1 MEKASRAELIET
13 VNSQKEQL
21 LLYKNK
27 LRDVV
32 AAYKSVVKEKEALEA
47 SFAALNTASEG
58 ASSSS
63 ATAESD
69 KERYS
74 SSETLGEAEG
84 DQTPEDPLGV
94 NKKETKDDNSS
105 LREQIRTL
113 GTSLTTL
120 SQEKSKLEA
129 SFIAERKQLRH
140 ELEEVQT
147 KLSEERKTV
156 MKKTEEFEKQISD
169 LKSRIR
175 SHQLER
181 EREETDHALM
191 LRELQSVL
199 AKERSNKELLEVQ
212 LEEAQAAAVK
222 GSVSSPEPAV
232 YEQQIQQ
239 LQEELRKVRDRLRSA
254 EVKASQPSPFV
265 VELQKEMANM
275 KTNYQLQVEKERQKA
290 TEAEA
295 CLLTQSRQNEERV
308 SGLEAKLSE
317 LSQVVGNY
325 ERTKFQDQ
333 QALSKLRE
341 RVTQLDLENTALAKA
356 ASLGPEK
363 SEISVKDDSLDA
375 DEILEK
381 IMQLRKQLK
390 TAVEK
395 SESPITLTSIF
406 VEDLNSADE
415 ESPLCKQYKEELE
428 NVKEEFERYKLRA
441 QSVLKNK
448 NKDSGP
454 SKETELLKTQVS
466 ELRDKL
472 RMANFHHRE
481 ECDELQSKVDNLSK
495 ALLAQ
500 EEKFKGDFNA
510 LKADH
515 RSEIGELELEA
526 KKQRERTVSMLAE
539 KDMEIQRL
547 RALTGQIASGS
558 GAGGYDSY
566 LASSY
571 RSTFSND
578 PGVGDSG
585 YSYRPSGRTST
596 GAEAEGGTCD
606 EEAEAVTKLLDL
618 PKGVQNEA
626 AFLHFAQERGRME
639 VAMAALRKQKR
650 ELESAHRD
658 LQLSTSHREEQ
669 LKEEVQVLTER
680 FAETER
686 HMSREGANVEYLKN
700 VLLQF
705 LTSAD
710 AEGKRSMLKAL
721 MTILQFSPRER
732 QKVEFAHSKGGWW
745 GS

>member
-1 MEKASRAELIET
+1 M
-13 VNSQKEQL
+13 
-21 LLYKNK
+21 YKNK

-47 SFAALNTASEG
+47 SFTALNSASEG
-58 ASSSS
+58 SSSHP
-63 ATAESD
+63 TTNECDHESSREPVD
-69 KERYS
+69 S
-74 SSETLGEAEG
+74 QS
-84 DQTPEDPLGV
+84 PEDPLGV
-94 NKKETKDDNSS
+94 IKKETKEENSG

-140 ELEEVQT
+140 ELEEVQA
-147 KLSEERKTV
+147 KLAEERKLAV
-156 MKKTEEFEKQISD
+156 KKTEEFEKQISD

-175 SHQLER
+175 SHHLER

-199 AKERSNKELLEVQ
+199 AKERSNKETLEIQ
-212 LEEAQAAAVK
+212 LEEAQAAAK
-222 GSVSSPEPAV
+222 NNVSNPEPAMSQV

-265 VELQKEMANM
+265 VELQKEMTNM
-275 KTNYQLQVEKERQKA
+275 KTDYQSQVEREQQKA
-290 TEAEA
+290 SEAEA
-295 CLLTQSRQNEERV
+295 RLRTQSKLNEERV
-308 SGLEAKLSE
+308 SSLEAKLSE

-333 QALSKLRE
+333 QAISKLRE
-341 RVTQLDLENTALAKA
+341 RVTQLDLENTALTKA
-356 ASLGPEK
+356 ASLSPEK
-363 SEISVKDDSLDA
+363 FETSEENGLDA
-375 DEILEK
+375 AQIVEK
-381 IMQLRKQLK
+381 IMHLRKQLK
-390 TAVEK
+390 TALK
-395 SESPITLTSIF
+395 GPGGSITLESIF
-406 VEDLNSADE
+406 VEDRNSADE
-415 ESPLCKQYKEELE
+415 ESPVCKQYKRELE

-448 NKDSGP
+448 NKESGP

-466 ELRDKL
+466 ELREKL

-481 ECDELQSKVDNLSK
+481 ETDELQTKVDNLSK

-500 EEKFKGDFNA
+500 EEKFKAELNG
-510 LKADH
+510 LKTDH
-515 RSEIGELELEA
+515 RKEIGELELEA
-526 KKQRERTVSMLAE
+526 RKQRERTVSMLAE

-566 LASSY
+566 FASSH
-571 RSTFSND
+571 RSAYSSDAGF
-578 PGVGDSG
+578 GGGHESG
-585 YSYRPSGRTST
+585 FPYRPSGRSST
-596 GAEAEGGTCD
+596 GAEAEGGNCD
-606 EEAEAVTKLLDL
+606 EETEAVTKLLDL

-626 AFLHFAQERGRME
+626 AFLHFTQERSRME
-639 VAMAALRKQKR
+639 VAMTALRRQKR
-650 ELESAHRD
+650 ELESAYRD
-658 LQLSTSHREEQ
+658 LQLSAAHREDQ
-669 LKEEVQVLTER
+669 LKEEVQTLTER

-710 AEGKRSMLKAL
+710 ADGKRSMLKAL

-732 QKVEFAHSKGGWW
+732 QKVEIAHSKGGWW
-745 GS
+745 GSR

>member
-13 VNSQKEQL
+13 LNSQKEQL
-21 LLYKNK
+21 QLYKNK

-47 SFAALNTASEG
+47 SFTALSSAAETTPSHVATNETNKEG
-58 ASSSS
+58 AK
-63 ATAESD
+63 AT
-69 KERYS
+69 
-74 SSETLGEAEG
+74 ETVGEAEG
-84 DQTPEDPLGV
+84 NQSVEDPLGV
-94 NKKETKDDNSS
+94 NKKETKDDTSG
-105 LREQIRTL
+105 LREQIKTL

-120 SQEKSKLEA
+120 SQEKNKLEA

-140 ELEEVQT
+140 ELEEVQA
-147 KLSEERKTV
+147 KLSDERKRAA
-156 MKKTEEFEKQISD
+156 KRNEELVKQISD

-175 SHQLER
+175 SLQLER

-191 LRELQSVL
+191 LRELQTVL
-199 AKERSNKELLEVQ
+199 AKERSSKELLEIQ
-212 LEEAQAAAVK
+212 LEEVQTAAK
-222 GSVSSPEPAV
+222 GGILNPEPAVSQV

-239 LQEELRKVRDRLRSA
+239 LQEELRKVRDRLKSA
-254 EVKASQPSPFV
+254 ELKSNQPSPFV
-265 VELQKEMANM
+265 VELQKEMTSM
-275 KTNYQLQVEKERQKA
+275 KADYQLQVEKERQKA
-290 TEAEA
+290 SEAEA
-295 CLLTQSRQNEERV
+295 RLRSQSRQNEERV

-333 QALSKLRE
+333 QAISKLRE
-341 RVTQLDLENTALAKA
+341 RVTQLDLENTALARA
-356 ASLGPEK
+356 ASLSPERPEN
-363 SEISVKDDSLDA
+363 SEEDSLEVDQ
-375 DEILEK
+375 IMEK

-390 TAVEK
+390 SALEK
-395 SESPITLTSIF
+395 SDGPITLASVF
-406 VEDLNSADE
+406 VEDLNKADE
-415 ESPLCKQYKEELE
+415 ESPLCQQYKQELE

-448 NKDSGP
+448 NKDPGP
-454 SKETELLKTQVS
+454 SKETELLKGQVS

-472 RMANFHHRE
+472 RMTNFHHRE
-481 ECDELQSKVDNLSK
+481 ESDEFQNKVDNLSK

-500 EEKFKGDFNA
+500 EEKCKADIGG

-515 RSEIGELELEA
+515 RKEIGELELEA

-547 RALTGQIASGS
+547 RALTGQVASGS

-566 LASSY
+566 LATSY
-571 RSTFSND
+571 RSVYSSD
-578 PGVGDSG
+578 ASVGGGNESG
-585 YSYRPSGRTST
+585 FSYRPSGRTST

-639 VAMAALRKQKR
+639 VAMTSLRRQKR
-650 ELESAHRD
+650 ELESAYRD
-658 LQLSTSHREEQ
+658 LQLSTAHTEQQ
-669 LKEEVQVLTER
+669 LKEEIHTLTER

-686 HMSREGANVEYLKN
+686 YMSREGANVEYLKN

-705 LTSAD
+705 LTSMDSA
-710 AEGKRSMLKAL
+710 GKSSAQGRD
-721 MTILQFSPRER
+721 REWNLPPVGEDIFFIEPLSR
-732 QKVEFAHSKGGWW
+732 
-745 GS
+745 